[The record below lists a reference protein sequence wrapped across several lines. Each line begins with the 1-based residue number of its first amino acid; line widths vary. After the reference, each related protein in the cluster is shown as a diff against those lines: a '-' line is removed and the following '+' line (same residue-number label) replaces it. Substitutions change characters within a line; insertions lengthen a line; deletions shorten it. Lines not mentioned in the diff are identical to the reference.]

1 MKTGDEDLGGVG
13 IGELVAALSL
23 SCFFFLFCLFGDD
36 DGRLA
41 TIFLKFIFGNISQ
54 RDLETRLVT

>member
-23 SCFFFLFCLFGDD
+23 SCFFFLVLFVW
-36 DGRLA
+36 R
-41 TIFLKFIFGNISQ
+41 
-54 RDLETRLVT
+54 